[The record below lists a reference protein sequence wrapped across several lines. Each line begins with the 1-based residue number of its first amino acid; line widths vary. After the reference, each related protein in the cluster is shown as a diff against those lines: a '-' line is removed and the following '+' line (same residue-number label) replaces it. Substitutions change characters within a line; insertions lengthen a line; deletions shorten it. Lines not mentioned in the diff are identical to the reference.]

1 MPEAG
6 LFMSLN
12 TGVLGM
18 YTQQMA
24 IAVVSHDIANANTP
38 GFSRQRPVIVTMPP
52 LSMQTLAQTNVP
64 IAFGTGS
71 KVKDVQ
77 RMRSA
82 FLDLQYRQANAKL
95 GYWNEVNTQFQY
107 IQQLMGMPG
116 ENGIRSQYDAFWK
129 AAQQV
134 ATTPSSV
141 GAKSEF
147 VQSAKALLE
156 KVQSVYRSLQ
166 DMRSDYTQELE
177 TESGNLNSI
186 LKGIADL
193 NVKIRESSVLGNSP
207 NDLLDK
213 RDLLLDK
220 LSKLTNF
227 TLTHFKDGEISIS
240 INGNNVLSGQKYVP
254 IKFQR
259 INGKPNASFLSANNI
274 PLLPKTGKIGAL
286 FNLRDDVVPK
296 YERALNGLMLNLA
309 DKVNTILEQSYDQN
323 GNHGEP
329 LFNFQE
335 VPGQTSALFRITS
348 SNPPNDVVYDPS
360 KTISEIFNGV
370 TGEVKLNING
380 AIISVDASKD
390 SLNTLI
396 SKINSAKVGVELS
409 TSPRGNLVI
418 RAAKS
423 ANYDLLRH
431 NGSKENPMVL
441 QAVSDSAKALL
452 TSLGFKLS
460 GNKIDLNY
468 YANFPDPSQSLNV
481 TYDNPVLHMNVNT
494 SLLNDPTRVATDFS
508 PIFLPNSAVGVV
520 KPTGEQN
527 SGGMQLVVDL
537 KTYEDNSVTSM
548 DGFFG
553 NFISEMGIEGQNA
566 SAMYN
571 NTNALVNQIEHDR
584 LQVSSV
590 SINEEMSQMLL
601 YQNAYTASARVI
613 STVNSMIQTLVN
625 MVR

>member
-24 IAVVSHDIANANTP
+24 ISVVSHDIANANTP

-52 LSMQTLAQTNVP
+52 LSMQTLTQTNVP

-77 RMRSA
+77 RIRNS

-95 GYWNEVNTQFQY
+95 GYWDEVNTQFQY

-116 ENGIRSQYDAFWK
+116 ENGIRAQYDAFWK

-156 KVQSVYRSLQ
+156 KVQSVYRSLE
-166 DMRSDYTQELE
+166 DMRNDYTHELE
-177 TESGNLNSI
+177 DEAENLNSI

-220 LSKLTNF
+220 LSKETNF
-227 TLTHFKDGEISIS
+227 TVTHFKDGEISIS

-259 INGKPNASFLSANNI
+259 VNGKPNEAFLSANNI
-274 PLLPKTGKIGAL
+274 PLIPRTGKIGAIL
-286 FNLRDDVVPK
+286 SLRDDVVPK
-296 YERALNGLMLNLA
+296 YEKELNGLMLNLA
-309 DKVNTILEQSYDQN
+309 DKVNTILRQSYDQN

-348 SNPPNDVVYDPS
+348 SDPPNGVVYDPS
-360 KTISEIFNGV
+360 KSISNLFAGV
-370 TGEVKLNING
+370 SGEVTLNING
-380 AIISVDASKD
+380 AVISVNASKD

-396 SKINSAKVGVELS
+396 SKINAAKVGVELS
-409 TSPRGNLVI
+409 TSPRGNVVI
-418 RAAKS
+418 RASKD

-431 NGSKENPMVL
+431 NDGKENPMVL
-441 QAVSDSAKALL
+441 KAVSPAAKALL
-452 TSLGFKLS
+452 NALGFKMN
-460 GNKIDLNY
+460 GDDIDLNY
-468 YANFPDPSQSLNV
+468 YANSPDPSQALNV
-481 TYDNPVLHMNVNT
+481 TYDNPVLHMSVNQ
-494 SLLNDPTRVATDFS
+494 SLLSDPTRVATDFNPS
-508 PIFLPNSAVGVV
+508 FLPNSSIGTV
-520 KPTGEQN
+520 KPTGEQS
-527 SGGMQLVVDL
+527 SGGMQLIVDL
-537 KTYEDNSVTSM
+537 KTYDDNNVTSM

-553 NFISEMGIEGQNA
+553 NFVSEIGIEGQNA
-566 SAMYN
+566 SAMYTN
-571 NTNALVNQIEHDR
+571 ENALVNQIEHDR
-584 LQVSSV
+584 QQVSSV